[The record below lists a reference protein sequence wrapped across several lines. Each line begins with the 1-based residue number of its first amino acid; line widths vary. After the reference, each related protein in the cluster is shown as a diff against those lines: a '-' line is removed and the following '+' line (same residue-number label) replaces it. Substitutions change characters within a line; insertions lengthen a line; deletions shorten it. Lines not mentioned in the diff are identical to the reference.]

1 LKQRG
6 EVKGFAKNNI
16 NSFIIELTLVQT
28 PDFLLSS
35 LRVAFSGK
43 LLTDPL
49 DTAPYLLDWRK
60 RKQGVALAV
69 AEPDSAEGVASVVRW
84 CAANSVVVVPQGG
97 NTGLSGGGTPEPAE
111 TAVRPAVVISLKK
124 MNRIREID
132 TINNTLTVEA
142 GCVLQTVQEAAS
154 QAGRLF
160 PLSLASEG
168 SCTVGGNLSTNAGGV
183 NVLRYGNARELCLGL
198 EVVTAQGEV
207 WNGLRGLRKDNT
219 GYDLRDLFIGAEGT
233 LGIITA
239 AVLKLYPLPA
249 SRQVAWMAV
258 ESPDVALQL
267 LGLAQ
272 AKLGAA
278 LTAFELVSEMAHGL
292 VLKHVPNSRRPLAD
306 VSPWYVLMEVVG
318 FSSDEACTAA
328 LQAILEAAFEASF
341 ISDAAVSSSEAQYK
355 AIWALREDVS
365 EAQAAEGK
373 NIKHDIAVPVSQV
386 ANFVRETH
394 ALVAAAFPAVRMV
407 TFGHLGDGNLHYN
420 VSPPL
425 DQPHEEFLKNQ
436 DAINLIVHDSVAR
449 FNGSVSAEHGLG
461 TLRRDEAAR
470 YKSKVEMR
478 MMRAVKQALDPQGIM
493 NPNKVLAA

>member
-1 LKQRG
+1 MSESLLQSLKSVYTGRLFTEAVDKQ
-6 EVKGFAKNNI
+6 A
-16 NSFIIELTLVQT
+16 
-28 PDFLLSS
+28 
-35 LRVAFSGK
+35 
-43 LLTDPL
+43 
-49 DTAPYLLDWRK
+49 YLLDWRK

-69 AEPDSAEGVASVVRW
+69 VEPSNANEVANVVRW
-84 CAANSVVVVPQGG
+84 CAVNDVVVVPQGG
-97 NTGLSGGGTPEPAE
+97 NTGLSGGGTPEPVE
-111 TAVRPAVVISLKK
+111 TAVRPAVVIALKK
-124 MNRIREID
+124 MNRVRAID
-132 TINNTLTVEA
+132 PINNTLTVEA
-142 GCVLQTVQEAAS
+142 GCVLETIQEVAS

-278 LTAFELVSEMAHGL
+278 LTAFELISEVAHSI

-306 VSPWYVLMEVVG
+306 VSPWYVLIEVVD
-318 FSSDEACTAA
+318 FNNDEACTAT
-328 LQAILEAAFEASF
+328 LQAILEAAFEASL

-394 ALVAAAFPAVRMV
+394 ALVAAAFPDVRMV

-425 DQPHEEFLKNQ
+425 GSNHDEFLKNQ

-470 YKSKVEMR
+470 YKSSVEMS

-493 NPNKVLAA
+493 NPNKVLVAS

>member
-1 LKQRG
+1 MLDSHS
-6 EVKGFAKNNI
+6 AA
-16 NSFIIELTLVQT
+16 LAA
-28 PDFLLSS
+28 S
-35 LRVAFSGK
+35 LRAAFSGK

-60 RKQGVALAV
+60 RKQGAALAV
-69 AEPDSAEGVASVVRW
+69 AEPDSADDVASVVRW
-84 CAANSVVVVPQGG
+84 CLANNVVVVPQGG
-97 NTGLSGGGTPEPAE
+97 NTGLSGGGTPEPADVA
-111 TAVRPAVVISLKK
+111 TRPAVVLSLKR
-124 MNRIREID
+124 MNKIREMD
-132 TINNTLTVEA
+132 AVNNTITVEA
-142 GCVLQTVQEAAS
+142 GCVLQTVQEAAN

-198 EVVTAQGEV
+198 EVVTASGEV

-249 SRQVAWMAV
+249 SRQVAWMAI
-258 ESPDVALQL
+258 ESSDVALLL

-292 VLKHVPNSRRPLAD
+292 VLKHVPNSRRPLTD
-306 VSPWYVLMEVVG
+306 VSPCYVLMEVVD
-318 FSSDEACTAA
+318 FNNDEACTAT
-328 LQAILEAAFEASF
+328 LQAILEAAFEASL

-355 AIWALREDVS
+355 ALWALREDVS

-373 NIKHDIAVPVSQV
+373 NIKHDIAVPVSQI
-386 ANFVRETH
+386 ANFVRETGE
-394 ALVAAAFPAVRMV
+394 LVAAAFPAVRMV
-407 TFGHLGDGNLHYN
+407 TFGHVGDGNLHYN
-420 VSPPL
+420 VSPPVAQ
-425 DQPHEEFLKNQ
+425 DHDEFLKNQ

-470 YKSKVEMR
+470 YKSKVEMD
-478 MMRAVKQALDPQGIM
+478 MMRVIKQALDPQGIM
-493 NPNKVLAA
+493 NPNKVLASD

>member
-1 LKQRG
+1 MSESL
-6 EVKGFAKNNI
+6 
-16 NSFIIELTLVQT
+16 
-28 PDFLLSS
+28 LLSLKS
-35 LRVAFSGK
+35 VYTGRLF
-43 LLTDPL
+43 TDAA
-49 DTAPYLLDWRK
+49 DMQPYLFDWRK

-69 AEPDSAEGVASVVRW
+69 AEPDNAESVASVVRW
-84 CAANSVVVVPQGG
+84 CAANNVVVVPQGG

-132 TINNTLTVEA
+132 TVNNTLNVEA
-142 GCVLQTVQEAAS
+142 GCILETIQELAA

-306 VSPWYVLMEVVG
+306 VSPWYVLMEVVD
-318 FSSDEACTAA
+318 FNNDEACTAA
-328 LQAILEAAFEASF
+328 LQAILEAAFEASL

-355 AIWALREDVS
+355 ALWALREDVS

-394 ALVAAAFPAVRMV
+394 ALVADAFPDVRMV

-425 DQPHEEFLKNQ
+425 DQAHDEFLKNQ

-470 YKSKVEMR
+470 YKSSVEMN

-493 NPNKVLAA
+493 NPNKVLAE

>member
-1 LKQRG
+1 MPMSESLLQSLKSIYTGRL
-6 EVKGFAKNNI
+6 F
-16 NSFIIELTLVQT
+16 
-28 PDFLLSS
+28 
-35 LRVAFSGK
+35 
-43 LLTDPL
+43 TDAA
-49 DTAPYLLDWRK
+49 DMQPYLLDWRK

-69 AEPDSAEGVASVVRW
+69 VEPDSAVAVAAVVRW
-84 CAANSVVVVPQGG
+84 CAANNVVVVPQGG

-111 TAVRPAVVISLKK
+111 AAVRPAVVISLKK
-124 MNRIREID
+124 MNRVREID
-132 TINNTLTVEA
+132 TINNTLNVEA
-142 GCVLQTVQEAAS
+142 GCILENIQEAAN

-249 SRQVAWMAV
+249 SRQVAWMSV
-258 ESPDVALQL
+258 ESPEVALQL

-272 AKLGAA
+272 DKLGAA

-306 VSPWYVLMEVVG
+306 VSPWYVLIEVVD
-318 FSSDEACTAA
+318 FNNDEACTAA
-328 LQAILEAAFEASF
+328 LQTILEAAFEASL

-394 ALVAAAFPAVRMV
+394 ALVAAAYPNVRMV

-420 VSPPL
+420 VSPPF

-470 YKSKVEMR
+470 YKSSVEMN

-493 NPNKVLAA
+493 NPNKVLATV

>member
-1 LKQRG
+1 
-6 EVKGFAKNNI
+6 
-16 NSFIIELTLVQT
+16 
-28 PDFLLSS
+28 
-35 LRVAFSGK
+35 
-43 LLTDPL
+43 
-49 DTAPYLLDWRK
+49 
-60 RKQGVALAV
+60 
-69 AEPDSAEGVASVVRW
+69 VVRW
-84 CAANSVVVVPQGG
+84 CAANNVVVVPQGG
-97 NTGLSGGGTPEPAE
+97 NTGLSGGGTPEPAG

-142 GCVLQTVQEAAS
+142 GCVLQTIQEAAS

-160 PLSLASEG
+160 PLSLASQG

-258 ESPDVALQL
+258 ESPEVALQL

-278 LTAFELVSEMAHGL
+278 LTAFELVSEMAHGI
-292 VLKHVPNSRRPLAD
+292 VLKHVPNSRRPLAE
-306 VSPWYVLMEVVG
+306 VSPWYVLLEVVD
-318 FSSDEACTAA
+318 FASDESCTAT
-328 LQAILEAAFEASF
+328 LQAILEAAFDASL
-341 ISDAAVSSSEAQYK
+341 ITDAAVSSSEAQYK

-425 DQPHEEFLKNQ
+425 PQGTQNLSQPHEEFLKNQ

-470 YKSKVEMR
+470 YKSSVELNL
-478 MMRAVKQALDPQGIM
+478 MRAVKQALDPQGIM
-493 NPNKVLAA
+493 NPNKVLAS

>member
-1 LKQRG
+1 MSESLLQSLKSVYTGRL
-6 EVKGFAKNNI
+6 F
-16 NSFIIELTLVQT
+16 
-28 PDFLLSS
+28 
-35 LRVAFSGK
+35 
-43 LLTDPL
+43 TDAI
-49 DTAPYLLDWRK
+49 DKQPYLLDWRK

-69 AEPDSAEGVASVVRW
+69 AEPDSAEGVACVVRW
-84 CAANSVVVVPQGG
+84 CAANNVVVVPQGG

-111 TAVRPAVVISLKK
+111 TAALPAVVISLKK
-124 MNRIREID
+124 MNRVRSID
-132 TINNTLTVEA
+132 VVNNTLTVEA
-142 GCVLQTVQEAAS
+142 GCILETIQEAAA

-249 SRQVAWMAV
+249 SRQVAWVSV

-278 LTAFELVSEMAHGL
+278 LTAFELISEVAHGI

-306 VSPWYVLMEVVG
+306 VSPWYVLMEVVD
-318 FSSDEACTAA
+318 FNNDEACTVA
-328 LQAILEAAFEASF
+328 LQAILEAALQASL

-394 ALVAAAFPAVRMV
+394 ELVAAAFPAVRMV

-425 DQPHEEFLKNQ
+425 DQLHEEFLKNQ

-470 YKSKVEMR
+470 YKSSVEMN
-478 MMRAVKQALDPQGIM
+478 MMRAVKQALDPHGIM
-493 NPNKVLAA
+493 NPNKVLAV

>member
-1 LKQRG
+1 MSESLLQSLKAAYTGRIFTSPEDKQ
-6 EVKGFAKNNI
+6 
-16 NSFIIELTLVQT
+16 
-28 PDFLLSS
+28 
-35 LRVAFSGK
+35 
-43 LLTDPL
+43 
-49 DTAPYLLDWRK
+49 PYLLDWRK
-60 RKQGVALAV
+60 RKQGMALAV
-69 AEPDSAEGVASVVRW
+69 VEPDSAEAVARVVRW
-84 CAANSVVVVPQGG
+84 CAANNVVVVPQGG

-278 LTAFELVSEMAHGL
+278 LS
-292 VLKHVPNSRRPLAD
+292 
-306 VSPWYVLMEVVG
+306 W
-318 FSSDEACTAA
+318 
-328 LQAILEAAFEASF
+328 
-341 ISDAAVSSSEAQYK
+341 
-355 AIWALREDVS
+355 
-365 EAQAAEGK
+365 
-373 NIKHDIAVPVSQV
+373 
-386 ANFVRETH
+386 
-394 ALVAAAFPAVRMV
+394 
-407 TFGHLGDGNLHYN
+407 
-420 VSPPL
+420 
-425 DQPHEEFLKNQ
+425 
-436 DAINLIVHDSVAR
+436 
-449 FNGSVSAEHGLG
+449 
-461 TLRRDEAAR
+461 
-470 YKSKVEMR
+470 
-478 MMRAVKQALDPQGIM
+478 
-493 NPNKVLAA
+493 

>member
-1 LKQRG
+1 M
-6 EVKGFAKNNI
+6 
-16 NSFIIELTLVQT
+16 S
-28 PDFLLSS
+28 
-35 LRVAFSGK
+35 
-43 LLTDPL
+43 
-49 DTAPYLLDWRK
+49 
-60 RKQGVALAV
+60 
-69 AEPDSAEGVASVVRW
+69 
-84 CAANSVVVVPQGG
+84 
-97 NTGLSGGGTPEPAE
+97 
-111 TAVRPAVVISLKK
+111 
-124 MNRIREID
+124 
-132 TINNTLTVEA
+132 
-142 GCVLQTVQEAAS
+142 
-154 QAGRLF
+154 
-160 PLSLASEG
+160 
-168 SCTVGGNLSTNAGGV
+168 
-183 NVLRYGNARELCLGL
+183 
-198 EVVTAQGEV
+198 
-207 WNGLRGLRKDNT
+207 
-219 GYDLRDLFIGAEGT
+219 
-233 LGIITA
+233 
-239 AVLKLYPLPA
+239 
-249 SRQVAWMAV
+249 V
-258 ESPDVALQL
+258 ESPDIALQL

-272 AKLGAA
+272 ANLGAA

-306 VSPWYVLMEVVG
+306 VSPWYVLMEVVD
-318 FSSDEACTAA
+318 FNNDEACTTA
-328 LQAILEAAFEASF
+328 LQTILEAAFEASL

-425 DQPHEEFLKNQ
+425 DQLHEEFLKNQ
-436 DAINLIVHDSVAR
+436 DAINVIVHDSVAR

-470 YKSKVEMR
+470 YKSKVEMD

>member
-1 LKQRG
+1 MSESLLQSLKSVYTGRL
-6 EVKGFAKNNI
+6 F
-16 NSFIIELTLVQT
+16 
-28 PDFLLSS
+28 
-35 LRVAFSGK
+35 
-43 LLTDPL
+43 TDAV
-49 DTAPYLLDWRK
+49 DKQPYLLDWRK

-84 CAANSVVVVPQGG
+84 CAANNVVVVPQGG
-97 NTGLSGGGTPEPAE
+97 NTGLSGGGTPEPVE

-124 MNRIREID
+124 MNRIREMD
-132 TINNTLTVEA
+132 VINNTLTVEA
-142 GCVLQTVQEAAS
+142 GCILETIQEAAS

-249 SRQVAWMAV
+249 SRQVAWMSV

-306 VSPWYVLMEVVG
+306 ASPWYVLMEVVD
-318 FSSDEACTAA
+318 FNNDEACTAA
-328 LQAILEAAFEASF
+328 LQAILEAAFEASL

-373 NIKHDIAVPVSQV
+373 NIKHDIAVPVSQI
-386 ANFVRETH
+386 ANFVRATGE
-394 ALVAAAFPAVRMV
+394 LVAAAFPAVRMV
-407 TFGHLGDGNLHYN
+407 TFGHVGDGNLHYN

-425 DQPHEEFLKNQ
+425 PQGTQNPDQAHDEFLKNQ

-470 YKSKVEMR
+470 YKSKVEMD
-478 MMRAVKQALDPQGIM
+478 MMPLWGMTNV
-493 NPNKVLAA
+493 